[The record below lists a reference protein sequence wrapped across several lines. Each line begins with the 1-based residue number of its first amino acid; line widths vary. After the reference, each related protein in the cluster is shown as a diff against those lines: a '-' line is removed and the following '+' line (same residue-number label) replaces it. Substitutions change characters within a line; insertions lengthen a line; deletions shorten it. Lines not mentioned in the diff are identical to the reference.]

1 MRDRT
6 RAAWHLTGVVLA
18 YVVLLLLPGAQASPM
33 QDPRGAGNAPSQ
45 STLEIPLD
53 ADASTVEL
61 TSTLAAELKRGSWR
75 RACAIATAALG
86 RGEQNIDALGVFGM
100 CVALR
105 NDQTATAT
113 TLKRLREAEPA
124 PYYSSLTLGIQQLRG
139 GAPERA
145 ESTFGQVVQERQG
158 DPLALYFTGE
168 AQHQLKRN
176 TQAIASFKAVLKR
189 WPEYTPALGA
199 AARLLASPEA
209 TAQDLKEAVS
219 LTERAT
225 AIEPMNRDYWVQ
237 LAELYERTGQRDR
250 AAAVKLQWLNRP
262 AVK

>member
-1 MRDRT
+1 
-6 RAAWHLTGVVLA
+6 
-18 YVVLLLLPGAQASPM
+18 
-33 QDPRGAGNAPSQ
+33 
-45 STLEIPLD
+45 
-53 ADASTVEL
+53 
-61 TSTLAAELKRGSWR
+61 
-75 RACAIATAALG
+75 
-86 RGEQNIDALGVFGM
+86 M

-124 PYYSSLTLGIQQLRG
+124 PYYSSLTVGIQQLRN
-139 GAPERA
+139 GAPDRA
-145 ESTFGQVVQERQG
+145 ESTFSEVVQARQG

-176 TQAIASFKAVLKR
+176 NQAIASFKAVLKR

-199 AARLLASPEA
+199 AARLLASPDA

-219 LTERAT
+219 MTERAT
-225 AIEPMNRDYWVQ
+225 AIEPMNRDYWMQ

-250 AAAVKLQWLNRP
+250 AAAVKLQWLSRP
-262 AVK
+262 VVR